1 MLKRLLPLL
10 AVLLWAEAAAAADQA
25 NLRYLRISTG
35 YAAGS
40 SFRVGMAIATAISSP
55 PGSRAC
61 DNGGSCGVPGLVAV
75 AQTSEGSVANIAAV
89 AGGQVDTGIAQSDL
103 VWSAVNGQGIY
114 FQRARFANLRV
125 IANLYQESLH
135 LVVRR
140 GAGIEKVGDL
150 AGKRVSLDRPG
161 SGIRFNAEQ
170 ILNAFGVRL
179 TQIRIVEADPGDAY
193 NLFAAGELDALFV
206 IGAAPVQAVSDLV
219 ASGNATLVSLSGTG
233 AANAI
238 RRHRFYSRDVLPPNT
253 YGAGI
258 GEVETLSVG
267 AQWVISEAADEGLVY
282 AITKALW
289 QPRNR
294 PMLDAGNERGRL
306 IRPNTALYG
315 VSTPLHPGALRYYR
329 ESGVLPPDMELP
341 PSQ

>member
-1 MLKRLLPLL
+1 MRLLTLL
-10 AVLLWAEAAAAADQA
+10 AVLLWTGAANAADEA
-25 NLRYLRISTG
+25 SLRYLRISTG
-35 YAAGS
+35 YATGS

-61 DNGGSCGVPGLVAV
+61 ENGGSCGVPGLVAV

-89 AGGQVDTGIAQSDL
+89 AGGQVDTAIAQSDL

-140 GAGIEKVGDL
+140 GAGIAKVADL

-170 ILNAFGVRL
+170 VLNAFGVRL
-179 TQIRIVEADPGDAY
+179 NQIRIVEADPGDAY

-206 IGAAPVQAVSDLV
+206 IGAAPVQAVSDLI
-219 ASGNATLVSLSGTG
+219 ASGNATLVPLNG
-233 AANAI
+233 AGADTAI
-238 RRHRFYSRDVLPPNT
+238 RRHRFYSRDVLPNV
-253 YGAGI
+253 YGADI

-267 AQWVISEAADEGLVY
+267 AQWVIAETADDDLVY
-282 AITKALW
+282 AITKSLW

-294 PMLDAGNERGRL
+294 PMLDAGYERGGL
-306 IRPNTALYG
+306 IRLGTALYG

-329 ESGVLPPDMELP
+329 EIGALPPDMDLP